1 MKLIMLFNAGR
12 KWLDFSMKIEIDLGF
27 VWVVDINLISVRG
40 TELDFDF
47 SVSFKLVWLLYGWLK
62 LT

>member
-40 TELDFDF
+40 TELDLI
-47 SVSFKLVWLLYGWLK
+47 SV
-62 LT
+62 